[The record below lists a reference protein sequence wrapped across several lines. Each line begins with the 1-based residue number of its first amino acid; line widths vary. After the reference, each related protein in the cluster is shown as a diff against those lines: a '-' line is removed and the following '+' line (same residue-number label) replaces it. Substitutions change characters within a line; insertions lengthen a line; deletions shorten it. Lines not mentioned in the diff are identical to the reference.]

1 MTQPNTKLVNLEL
14 NYELSEAE
22 AKDLKTKELGVSNIT
37 RNLINQAFTGNY
49 AQPGVGEKTA
59 KQWRSIRRALDH
71 AIEEDKVNFVIFSLS
86 DFDAVYDEV
95 YKCLFNPML
104 ARYAPYFYDEL
115 DIVKR
120 RSNDEE
126 TVTQDSMKINKP
138 SELKAAN

>member
-1 MTQPNTKLVNLEL
+1 MQPNTKLVNLEL
-14 NYELSEAE
+14 NYELSDAE
-22 AKDLKTKELGVSNIT
+22 ENELKVKELGVSNIT

-49 AQPGVGEKTA
+49 AQGMDEKTA

-71 AIEEDKVNFVIFSLS
+71 AMEEDEVGFVILASS

-95 YKCLFNPML
+95 YKCKYNPML

-120 RSNDEE
+120 RTSEE
-126 TVTQDSMKINKP
+126 EQVTQDSTKVNTP
-138 SELKAAN
+138 SLKAANQ